1 MKVASIIAEPVSD
14 VCSTATR
21 GLHERLWH
29 RGRIP
34 LIPCGRLDLLHFKG
48 KQRLAKRAFRIVS
61 CNVVSGSNGIAVH
74 GTFKHRHAIG
84 QVKPE
89 CLLRTKMCAADFI
102 MLI

>member
-29 RGRIP
+29 HGRI
-34 LIPCGRLDLLHFKG
+34 LFILCGRLDLLHFKG
-48 KQRLAKRAFRIVS
+48 KQRLAERACRIVS
-61 CNVVSGSNGIAVH
+61 CNAISGPNGIAVH

-84 QVKPE
+84 QVKP
-89 CLLRTKMCAADFI
+89 
-102 MLI
+102 